1 MLIRILAVVN
11 HPKRR
16 SEPYHI
22 VGSLRDPASQEV
34 ARLFI
39 GGEVLLFQVDD
50 LISHITAQTCRQ
62 SGLSIVY
69 EELLDFGG
77 DEIYFKHEPGLTG
90 KTFGEALFC
99 YEDSALIG
107 IAPSQGNIQLKPPMD
122 TRINAGDQIIAI
134 SADDDTIH
142 LSPLT
147 EFKIVS
153 GVIHNTPPAPRE
165 PERTLILGW
174 NRRAPLIIDYL
185 DAFVAPGS
193 ELQVVADVSNL
204 ENEVGTKVGKTTN
217 QKLTFQ
223 QADTTSRRV
232 LDSLEFQDFDHV
244 IILSYSPELDIQSAD
259 SRTMMTLLH
268 LRDIANKR
276 GHPLPIVSEIMDIRN
291 RDLIEVAR
299 VDDFIISDRLVSL
312 ALTQLSENER
322 LLELF
327 EELFDPQGSEIYLKP
342 VEEYIYLGQPVNFY
356 TVLEAARQR
365 DEVAIGYRLLSEAG
379 DANTDFGVH
388 LNPKKSETINFSIGD
403 RVIVVAEQQ

>member
-1 MLIRILAVVN
+1 
-11 HPKRR
+11 
-16 SEPYHI
+16 
-22 VGSLRDPASQEV
+22 
-34 ARLFI
+34 
-39 GGEVLLFQVDD
+39 VLLFQVDD

-62 SGLSIVY
+62 TGLSIVY

-77 DEIYFKHEPGLTG
+77 DEIYFKRQPALTG

-99 YEDSALIG
+99 FEDSALIG
-107 IAPSQGNIQLKPPMD
+107 IAPSQGRIRLKPPMD
-122 TRINAGDQIIAI
+122 TRIETGDQIIAI

-142 LSPLT
+142 LSSLT
-147 EFKIVS
+147 EFKITP
-153 GVIHNTPPAPRE
+153 GAIHSTPPAPRE

-193 ELQVVADVSNL
+193 ELQVVADVDHL
-204 ENEVGTKVGKTTN
+204 EDEVAAKAGKTTN
-217 QKLTFQ
+217 QKLILR
-223 QADTTSRRV
+223 QADTTRRQV
-232 LDSLEFQDFDHV
+232 LDSLEYQEFDHV
-244 IILSYSPELDIQSAD
+244 IILSYAPELDVQSAD

-276 GHPLPIVSEIMDIRN
+276 GHPIPIVSEIMDFRN

-312 ALTQLSENER
+312 GLTQLSENER

-342 VEEYIYLGQPVNFY
+342 VEDYIFLGQPVNFY
-356 TVLEAARQR
+356 TLLEAARQR
-365 DEVAIGYRLLSEAG
+365 DEVAIGYRLLSEAR
-379 DANTDFGVH
+379 DVSTDFGVH
-388 LNPKKSETINFSIGD
+388 LNPKKSKAINFSAGD